1 MEAARVL
8 ATYISKRLLGPNG
21 TACYERALEEGKRV
35 SLEGQAIRKPSLIA
49 LVSIADDKLLGRRT
63 LGHGL
68 PLGASR
74 EGRPA
79 AATQPRLNK
88 AVNDL
93 IRCAC

>member
-1 MEAARVL
+1 MQAARVL
-8 ATYISKRLLGPNG
+8 ATYINKPLLGPNRP
-21 TACYERALEEGKRV
+21 ACYEHALDQGKRV
-35 SLEGQAIRKPSLIA
+35 SLEGQAIRKPARIA

-68 PLGASR
+68 PLDASR
-74 EGRPA
+74 EGRPT